1 MNNKSSE
8 EKVYDLKSIKLPYLS
23 GFLLKIFVKLVEGPL
38 GGLIFPNLFESSG
51 INQLRRQVLEE
62 SPTFLPLEFTGK
74 LAGSSSSVPEKEWP
88 DKPIPH
94 SSGFHFSSVMDY
106 ADAYRHGIL
115 DPGEVAL
122 RVLNA
127 MESSNSR
134 TPALNAMIAVNKD
147 DVLEQAARSAER
159 HKARRPLSILDG
171 VPVAVKDEL
180 DLKGYPTFVGT
191 SFLGNSIKQVD
202 STAVARMRA
211 AGALLIGKAN
221 MHEIG
226 IGVTGLNPITGTT
239 RNPYNTDHFTGGS
252 SSGPATA
259 VASGLCPIAIGADGG
274 GSIRIPASFCGTFG
288 IKPTF
293 GRVSEFGAYPL
304 CWSVA
309 HVGPLAASA
318 ADTALAY
325 AVMAGSDLNDPN
337 SLHQPAPTIKGW
349 DKLNIKRLKLGIFK
363 PWFDHANPE
372 VVSACE
378 AMVANFEILGAEIR
392 EITIPGLESAR
403 AAHSVIILSEMVQS
417 MSATYPEHYKDH
429 GLEVRINLA
438 LAKALTAM
446 DYVQA
451 QKIRTRLI
459 TDMNLVMNQVDMI
472 LTPSTGMVAP
482 RIPEN
487 ALPDG
492 NSDLSTVIEI
502 MRFATQ
508 ANMTGQPAISF
519 PVGYDDHGLP
529 IGMQAIGRYW
539 QEAGLL
545 GLARVSEQFVERQE
559 PVVFYDILQG

>member
-88 DKPIPH
+88 DKPILH

>member
-180 DLKGYPTFVGT
+180 DLKGYPTYVGT

>member
-1 MNNKSSE
+1 VNNKSSE